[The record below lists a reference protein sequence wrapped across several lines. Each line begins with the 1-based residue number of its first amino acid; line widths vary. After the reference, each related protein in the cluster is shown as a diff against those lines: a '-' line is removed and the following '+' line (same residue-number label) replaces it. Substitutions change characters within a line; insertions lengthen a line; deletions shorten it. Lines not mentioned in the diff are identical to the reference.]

1 MSVTIGQRVRKGK
14 TRYETM
20 LQQLFWEIDV
30 YPQMDMYVC
39 LRCGLAYELQD
50 NTRYPGGCKKCGD
63 FKKDNRYLQGMYMMP
78 DLMLGKT
85 VIFVNG
91 SVHTKH
97 KQSKKDEHQIR
108 QLLKLGYQVYVFEND
123 DVYELT
129 QQKKFIVHA
138 MLRYIYLAT
147 SEMSRYYD
155 LFIKEKEMA
164 GVKLVNDCIR
174 ISKNS

>member
-1 MSVTIGQRVRKGK
+1 MTIGQRVRKGK
-14 TRYETM
+14 TKYETM

-50 NTRYPGGCKKCGD
+50 STRYPTACKKCGD

-78 DLMLGKT
+78 DLMIGKI

-91 SVHTKH
+91 PIHTKH
-97 KQSKKDEHQIR
+97 KQAKKDEHQIR
-108 QLLKLGYQVYVFEND
+108 QLLKLGYIVYVFEND

-138 MLRYIYLAT
+138 MLRYISLAILQN
-147 SEMSRYYD
+147 SLYFD
-155 LFIKEKEMA
+155 LFIHEKEMT
-164 GVKLVNDCIR
+164 GVKLINDCIR
-174 ISKNS
+174 ISKNT